1 MLSFPPNRHR
11 LAAFTRC
18 LACLASLLTAS
29 PLQAAES
36 GLIAPEGFT
45 VTRYAPDDLA
55 HDIHCL
61 TIDSLGRV
69 VVSGP
74 GYVKILIDRD
84 GDGRADEAKTYVDG
98 PEAGAQGLCFV
109 GRDLLCVGGEGLIR
123 YRDENADD
131 RADGPPETFLKIK
144 TGGEHYAHAIRRGPD
159 GWWYLIAGNFTE
171 VNGSYATSATSPI
184 RSPNGG
190 VVLRLT
196 PDLSRGEIVADGLR
210 NAYDFDFDPHAEILT
225 YDSDGER
232 DISLPWYQ
240 PTRVLHVLPGGEE
253 GWVTETWKRPN
264 YFLDAPPVVSSTG
277 RGSPTGVVCYQ
288 HTQFP
293 ARYRQSL
300 LALDWTFG
308 RVLSIPLVRQ
318 GGTFAPRPAEEFV
331 KADGAEG
338 FAPTDAEVGPDG
350 SLFVCVG
357 GRGTHGT
364 VYRVRYDAATERER
378 RPLLLSLPAQAP
390 PAQQLQA
397 CLEPIQPNASWS
409 RAVWVPLA
417 RSLGEAT
424 FVTAALNEQLPAER
438 RIRAIQI
445 LVDQFGGLTDQTLK
459 TLAGSLQP
467 SVRAAAA
474 WSIGFQTKPRPA
486 DAILA
491 AYLND
496 SQAAAR
502 RRTLESLLRLQP
514 DYTPLLRP
522 LADCLNHEDR
532 EVRLA
537 TARLVVRMRPNE
549 VRALAELGRPLG
561 WRAALSSTIGYV
573 WRTLQ
578 EGEGVNLFGVDFGTR
593 VLAGNHP
600 GSMKLEAARL
610 IQMSLG
616 DLGGRGGTP
625 GMFHGYTGTVAP
637 DLAVPEVSRLITT
650 LEKVFPVGDR
660 AVDAELGRTI
670 AMLAPPSSRLAE
682 GLLGQLTEQSHP
694 VDDIHYLTC
703 ISRLDLTLSEK
714 NTRQCAEALLAV
726 EGKIRERQL
735 PQDANWNDRLGELF
749 GELVT
754 HTPGLAHTLVES
766 AQFGQPSHVAFLSKL
781 EEEESERATEVF
793 IRAVQSAEDYPW
805 NNELVYVVG
814 GAQSDQSRQLIRPL
828 FARHDLRLAV
838 LMVLAEAPQEE
849 DRPLFVEGL
858 DAAPPETLAACV
870 GALERLS
877 ETETTPRECV
887 ALVKLLRR
895 LGTDRSEFPLR
906 EKVAR
911 LLTRQARTDHEF
923 IFGTAGH
930 VPQSEAIQRW
940 TEWAIATYPEESQDV
955 LGTGGIDEQSL
966 RQRLV
971 AVDWNAGDV
980 ERGEL
985 LFRNRG
991 CGQCHGNGKSLG
1003 PDLLGVTSRFSR
1015 DDLFLAIALPNR
1027 DVSPRYQ
1034 TVLVETKSG
1043 KTYSGLV
1050 VYDSTDGILLRNGVA
1065 QTYRVDARDIA
1076 NQRTLPNSLMPEG
1089 LLKDLEDRQ
1098 LADLY
1103 AYLKSQSN
1111 RTASRDTK
1119 D

>member
-1 MLSFPPNRHR
+1 MFSNPPNRHCLGAVAR
-11 LAAFTRC
+11 S

-29 PLQAAES
+29 QLPAGES

-84 GDGRADEAKTYVDG
+84 GDGQADESKTFVDG
-98 PEAGAQGLCFV
+98 PESGAQGLCFV
-109 GRDLLCVGGEGLIR
+109 GRDLLCIGDEGLIR
-123 YRDENADD
+123 YPDENGDD

-144 TGGEHYAHAIRRGPD
+144 TGGEHHAHAIRRGPD
-159 GWWYLIAGNFTE
+159 GWWYLIAGNFTD
-171 VNGSYATSATSPI
+171 VNGSYATTPTSPI

-210 NAYDFDFDPHAEILT
+210 NAYDFDFDSQGEILT

-240 PTRVLHVLPGGEE
+240 PTRVLHVLPGGEQ

-264 YFLDAPPVVSSTG
+264 YFLDAAPVVAATG

-293 ARYRQSL
+293 AKYRQGL
-300 LALDWTFG
+300 FVLDWTFG
-308 RVLSIPLVRQ
+308 RVLAVPLVRQ
-318 GGTFAPRPAEEFV
+318 GGTFAPRAAEEFV

-350 SLFVCVG
+350 SLFICVG

-364 VYRVRYDAATERER
+364 VYKVRYDGASERER
-378 RPLLLSLPAQAP
+378 QPQLLSLSAQTP

-409 RAVWVPLA
+409 RAVWAPLA
-417 RSLGEAT
+417 RQLGEAS
-424 FVTAALNEQLPAER
+424 FVGAALNEQLPAER
-438 RIRAIQI
+438 RVRAIQI

-459 TLAGSLQP
+459 SLTGSNQP
-467 SVRAAAA
+467 AVRTAAA

-486 DAILA
+486 DTTLA
-491 AYLND
+491 AYLGD
-496 SQAAAR
+496 SSATAR
-502 RRTLESLLRLQP
+502 RRTLESLARLQP
-514 DYTPLLRP
+514 DYKPLLTP

-537 TARLVVRMRPNE
+537 AARLVVRMQPNE
-549 VRALAELGRPLG
+549 VRGLAELGRPLG

-578 EGEGVNLFGVDFGTR
+578 EGEGVNPFGIDFGTR

-600 GSMKLEAARL
+600 AAMKLEAARL

-625 GMFHGYTGTVAP
+625 GMFHGYTGTFAP
-637 DLAVPEVSRLITT
+637 DLALPEISRLVTT
-650 LEKVFPVGDR
+650 LEKIFPVGDR
-660 AVDAELGRTI
+660 GVDAELGRII

-682 GLLGQLTEQSHP
+682 GLLGQVTPQSHP
-694 VDDIHYLTC
+694 VDDIHQLTC
-703 ISRLDLTLSEK
+703 VSRLDVTLSER
-714 NTRQCAEALLAV
+714 NTRQCADALLAI

-749 GELVT
+749 SELVN
-754 HTPGLAHTLVES
+754 HSPDLAQALVAS
-766 AQFGQPSHVAFLSKL
+766 PRFGQPSHVAFLSKL
-781 EEEESERATEVF
+781 EEDDSQRATEAF
-793 IRAVQSAEDYPW
+793 TRAVQAAANYPW
-805 NNELVYVVG
+805 NNDLVYVVG
-814 GAQSDQSRQLIRPL
+814 GAQTDESRQLIRPL
-828 FARHDLRLAV
+828 FERHDLRLSV
-838 LMVLAEAPQEE
+838 LMVLAETPQEE

-858 DAAPPETLAACV
+858 ESAPPETLAACV
-870 GALERLS
+870 GALERLL
-877 ETETTPRECV
+877 ETEATPRECV

-895 LGTDRSEFPLR
+895 LGSDRSEFPLR

-911 LLTRQARTDHEF
+911 LLARQAKTDHEF
-923 IFGTAGH
+923 VFGSAGY
-930 VPQSEAIQRW
+930 VPQAEVIQRW
-940 TEWAIATYPEESQDV
+940 TEWATATYPEESREL
-955 LGTGGIDEQSL
+955 LGTGDIDEPSL
-966 RQRLV
+966 RERLA
-971 AVDWNAGDV
+971 AVDWSAGDV
-980 ERGEL
+980 ERGEA

-991 CGQCHGNGKSLG
+991 CGQCHGNGQSLG
-1003 PDLLGVTSRFSR
+1003 PDLLGVTTRFSR
-1015 DDLFLAIALPNR
+1015 DDLFIAIALPNR

-1050 VYDSTDGILLRNGVA
+1050 VYDSADGILLRNGVA
-1065 QTYRVDARDIA
+1065 QTYRVDARDIV

-1089 LLKDLEDRQ
+1089 LLKDLDDRQ

-1103 AYLKSQSN
+1103 LYLKSQSN
-1111 RTASRDTK
+1111 RTAARDTG

>member
-1 MLSFPPNRHR
+1 
-11 LAAFTRC
+11 
-18 LACLASLLTAS
+18 
-29 PLQAAES
+29 
-36 GLIAPEGFT
+36 
-45 VTRYAPDDLA
+45 
-55 HDIHCL
+55 
-61 TIDSLGRV
+61 
-69 VVSGP
+69 
-74 GYVKILIDRD
+74 
-84 GDGRADEAKTYVDG
+84 
-98 PEAGAQGLCFV
+98 
-109 GRDLLCVGGEGLIR
+109 
-123 YRDENADD
+123 
-131 RADGPPETFLKIK
+131 
-144 TGGEHYAHAIRRGPD
+144 
-159 GWWYLIAGNFTE
+159 
-171 VNGSYATSATSPI
+171 
-184 RSPNGG
+184 
-190 VVLRLT
+190 
-196 PDLSRGEIVADGLR
+196 
-210 NAYDFDFDPHAEILT
+210 
-225 YDSDGER
+225 
-232 DISLPWYQ
+232 
-240 PTRVLHVLPGGEE
+240 
-253 GWVTETWKRPN
+253 
-264 YFLDAPPVVSSTG
+264 
-277 RGSPTGVVCYQ
+277 
-288 HTQFP
+288 
-293 ARYRQSL
+293 
-300 LALDWTFG
+300 
-308 RVLSIPLVRQ
+308 
-318 GGTFAPRPAEEFV
+318 
-331 KADGAEG
+331 
-338 FAPTDAEVGPDG
+338 
-350 SLFVCVG
+350 
-357 GRGTHGT
+357 
-364 VYRVRYDAATERER
+364 
-378 RPLLLSLPAQAP
+378 
-390 PAQQLQA
+390 
-397 CLEPIQPNASWS
+397 
-409 RAVWVPLA
+409 
-417 RSLGEAT
+417 
-424 FVTAALNEQLPAER
+424 
-438 RIRAIQI
+438 
-445 LVDQFGGLTDQTLK
+445 
-459 TLAGSLQP
+459 
-467 SVRAAAA
+467 
-474 WSIGFQTKPRPA
+474 
-486 DAILA
+486 
-491 AYLND
+491 
-496 SQAAAR
+496 
-502 RRTLESLLRLQP
+502 
-514 DYTPLLRP
+514 
-522 LADCLNHEDR
+522 
-532 EVRLA
+532 
-537 TARLVVRMRPNE
+537 MRPNE

-650 LEKVFPVGDR
+650 LENVFPVGDR

-781 EEEESERATEVF
+781 EEEESERATEAF

>member
-1 MLSFPPNRHR
+1 MFSNPPNRHCLGAVAR
-11 LAAFTRC
+11 S

-29 PLQAAES
+29 QLPAGES

-84 GDGRADEAKTYVDG
+84 GDGQADESKTFVDG
-98 PEAGAQGLCFV
+98 PESGAQGLCFV
-109 GRDLLCVGGEGLIR
+109 GRDLLCIGDEGLIR
-123 YRDENADD
+123 YPDENGDD

-144 TGGEHYAHAIRRGPD
+144 TGGEHHAHAIRRGPD
-159 GWWYLIAGNFTE
+159 GWWYLIAGNFTD
-171 VNGSYATSATSPI
+171 VNGSYATTPTSPI

-210 NAYDFDFDPHAEILT
+210 NAYDFDFDSQGEILT

-240 PTRVLHVLPGGEE
+240 PTRVLHVLPGGEQ

-264 YFLDAPPVVSSTG
+264 YFLDAAPVVAATG

-293 ARYRQSL
+293 AKYRQGL
-300 LALDWTFG
+300 FVLDWTFG
-308 RVLSIPLVRQ
+308 RVLAVPLVRQ
-318 GGTFAPRPAEEFV
+318 GGTFAPRAAEEFV
-331 KADGAEG
+331 KANGAEG

-350 SLFVCVG
+350 SLFICVG

-364 VYRVRYDAATERER
+364 VYKVRYDGASERER
-378 RPLLLSLPAQAP
+378 QPQLLSLSAQTP

-397 CLEPIQPNASWS
+397 CLEPIQHNASWS
-409 RAVWVPLA
+409 RAVWAPLA
-417 RSLGEAT
+417 RQLGEAS
-424 FVTAALNEQLPAER
+424 FVGAALNEQLPAER
-438 RIRAIQI
+438 RVRAIQI

-459 TLAGSLQP
+459 SLTGSNQP
-467 SVRAAAA
+467 AVRTAAA

-486 DAILA
+486 DTTLA
-491 AYLND
+491 AYLGD
-496 SQAAAR
+496 SSATAR
-502 RRTLESLLRLQP
+502 RRTLESLARLQP
-514 DYTPLLRP
+514 DYKPLLTP

-537 TARLVVRMRPNE
+537 AARLVVRMQPNE
-549 VRALAELGRPLG
+549 VRGLAELGRPLG

-578 EGEGVNLFGVDFGTR
+578 EGEGVNPFGIDFGTR

-600 GSMKLEAARL
+600 ASMKLEAARL

-625 GMFHGYTGTVAP
+625 GMFHGYTGTFAP
-637 DLAVPEVSRLITT
+637 DLALPEISRLVTT
-650 LEKVFPVGDR
+650 LEKIFPVGDR
-660 AVDAELGRTI
+660 GVDAELGRII

-682 GLLGQLTEQSHP
+682 GLLGQVTPQSHP
-694 VDDIHYLTC
+694 VDDIHQLTC
-703 ISRLDLTLSEK
+703 VSRLDVTLSER
-714 NTRQCAEALLAV
+714 NTRQCADALLAI

-749 GELVT
+749 SELVN
-754 HTPGLAHTLVES
+754 HSPDLAQALVATPR
-766 AQFGQPSHVAFLSKL
+766 FGQPSHVAFLSKL
-781 EEEESERATEVF
+781 EEDDSQRATEAF
-793 IRAVQSAEDYPW
+793 TRAVQAAANYPW
-805 NNELVYVVG
+805 NNDLVYVVG
-814 GAQSDQSRQLIRPL
+814 GAQTDESRQLIRPL
-828 FARHDLRLAV
+828 FERHDLRLSV
-838 LMVLAEAPQEE
+838 LMVLAETPQEE

-858 DAAPPETLAACV
+858 ESAPPETLAACV
-870 GALERLS
+870 GALERLL
-877 ETETTPRECV
+877 ETEATPRECV

-895 LGTDRSEFPLR
+895 LGSDRSEFPLR

-911 LLTRQARTDHEF
+911 LLARQAKTDHEF
-923 IFGTAGH
+923 VFGSAGY
-930 VPQSEAIQRW
+930 VPQAEVIQRW
-940 TEWAIATYPEESQDV
+940 TEWATATYPEESREL
-955 LGTGGIDEQSL
+955 LGTGDIDEPSL
-966 RQRLV
+966 RERLA
-971 AVDWNAGDV
+971 AVDWSAGDV
-980 ERGEL
+980 ERGEA

-991 CGQCHGNGKSLG
+991 CGQCHGNGQSLG

-1015 DDLFLAIALPNR
+1015 DDLFIAIALPNR

-1050 VYDSTDGILLRNGVA
+1050 VYDSADGILLRNGVA
-1065 QTYRVDARDIA
+1065 QTYRVDARDIV

-1089 LLKDLEDRQ
+1089 LLKDLDDRQ

-1103 AYLKSQSN
+1103 LYLKSQSN
-1111 RTASRDTK
+1111 RTAARDTG